1 MSLIEVEEMKKILFI
16 QMLSAFTVFA
26 ACKKPE
32 GDTASSTNSSARQQS
47 PQQQQGEFPTQ
58 FDLQEFYEITRAS
71 YLKKLRAF
79 GEDGLSQAEAEFMAK
94 FNINTK
100 YVGQMVELSETM
112 FQLLESG
119 RYAQKL
125 HGVNRLDKVTRNVP
139 KGLTDKDLEQFFQ
152 IVKME
157 YFKRITKRPTPEMDV
172 REANFY
178 ARINGRTESA
188 QASPADVLLQS
199 SDLFDKI
206 EGLK

>member
-1 MSLIEVEEMKKILFI
+1 MNRILFI
-16 QMLSAFTVFA
+16 NMMAAFTLFA
-26 ACKKPE
+26 ACKKP
-32 GDTASSTNSSARQQS
+32 ASDAGAGTNSSASQQS
-47 PQQQQGEFPTQ
+47 PQQQQQQRGEFPTQ

-79 GEDGLSQAEAEFMAK
+79 GEDGLSQAELAFMAK

-100 YVGQMVELSETM
+100 YVGQMVDLAETM

-125 HGVNRLDKVTRNVP
+125 HGISRMDKVSRNAP

-152 IVKME
+152 LVKMD
-157 YFKRITKRPTPEMDV
+157 YFRRITKRPTPEMDA
-172 REANFY
+172 RETNFY
-178 ARINGRTESA
+178 ARASAKSESSH
-188 QASPADVLLQS
+188 ASPADVLLLS

-206 EGLK
+206 EGIK